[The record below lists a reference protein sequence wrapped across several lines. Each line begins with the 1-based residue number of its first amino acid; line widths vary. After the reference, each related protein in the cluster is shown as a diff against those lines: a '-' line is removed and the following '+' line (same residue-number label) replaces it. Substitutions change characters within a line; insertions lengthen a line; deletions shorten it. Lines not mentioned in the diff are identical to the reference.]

1 MLNDASV
8 TVERERE
15 REKGTSDK
23 GNEQGKEIFERERE
37 LMLV

>member
-1 MLNDASV
+1 MLPLPLN
-8 TVERERE
+8 ERE